1 MRQLHRTTKQYIVTV
16 FLSFLIIGIAFF
28 VAYFILLKNTEK
40 NYELQLSAMSNEL
53 ASHQNTVYETIS
65 QIEVGTPITEE
76 QLSLKEVYTS
86 QAKDTFIG
94 PEDLGKVALITI
106 PAGVY
111 LQKHMLVQSKIEDE
125 VREVAYSCIQ
135 IASHIVEN
143 DWVDVRLF
151 YPNGE
156 DYIVLSKKAVQQ
168 CSEDRTQCYLWLTE
182 EEILMMSSAIVD
194 AYLYSGAS
202 IYCTKYVQPTI
213 QAASIVNYQAS
224 LASLELIR
232 TNPNIVEIASTALS
246 VNLRKSLEN
255 RLADSIDNHVE
266 DIQWEV
272 TPTIQETTIHD
283 TIQEEEFYYFSEE
296 VKAKEEDVEY
306 GE

>member
-1 MRQLHRTTKQYIVTV
+1 MRQLRRTTKQYIVTV
-16 FLSFLIIGIAFF
+16 FLSFLIIGSAFC
-28 VAYFILLKNTEK
+28 VAYFLLLKNAER
-40 NYELQLSAMSNEL
+40 NYNLQLAELSGKLSSN
-53 ASHQNTVYETIS
+53 QRIVYEATS

-86 QAKDTFIG
+86 QAADTFIG
-94 PEDLGKVALITI
+94 AEDLGKTALITI
-106 PAGVY
+106 PEGVY
-111 LQKHMLVQSKIEDE
+111 LQKHMLAEKEIENE
-125 VREVAYSCIQ
+125 VREVAYACIQ
-135 IASHIVEN
+135 MASHIVEN
-143 DWVDVRLF
+143 DWIDVRLF

-156 DYIVLSKKAVQQ
+156 DYIVLSKKAIKQ
-168 CSEDRTQCYLWLTE
+168 CSEDHTQCYLWLTE

-202 IYCTKYVQPTI
+202 LYSTKYVQPTI

-224 LASLELIR
+224 LASQELIR
-232 TNPNIVEIASTALS
+232 TNPNIVEVAATALS
-246 VNLRKSLEN
+246 ANLRKSLEN

-272 TPTIQETTIHD
+272 TSTRPEMTSQE
-283 TIQEEEFYYFSEE
+283 TIQEEEFFYHSEE